1 MGAEPIPAKTGHANF
16 VHLRVRSI
24 YSLLEGAVRP
34 KELAKLAREAR
45 MPAVAVTD
53 TNNLFGVYEITDTLA
68 KNGVQPIVGVTLSVG
83 FEASASPN
91 QNPQARHSYPS
102 VALLVKDAEGYV
114 QLSKLLSSA
123 YLEVEPGDL
132 PHATPERLA
141 ACSRGLILLT
151 GGPNGP
157 IDRLLADGQ
166 PQAAEALLE
175 RLAQMFGDRLY
186 VELQRHGLPNEA
198 AVEERLIDLAYAK
211 GLPLVATND
220 VHFGREDMYEAHDAL
235 LCIADGTF
243 VDVEDR
249 RRLTPEHRFKS
260 AGEMTALFSDCPE
273 AIANT
278 LEIARRCAFRPKKRA
293 PILPQFVPDSGLS
306 PAAELRAQAEA
317 GLKRRLSEH
326 GLFAEEKTY
335 WDRLEYELGV
345 IVGMGFPG
353 YFLIVSDF
361 MKWTRANGIPVGVR
375 GSGATSLVAWALDI
389 TNLDPIRFGLVFERF
404 LNPER
409 VSMPD
414 FDIDFCQERRDEVV
428 RYVQGRYGRD
438 RVGQIIALGSLQ
450 ARAAV
455 RDVGRVMQLPF
466 SLVDRLA
473 KLIPNPPGKHMT
485 LADALAIE
493 PRLRQIAEQE
503 EKVPPLFAT
512 VEKIEGFY
520 RHASTHPAGVV
531 IGDRPLDE
539 IVPLYRD
546 PRSEMPVTQ
555 FDYEDAEKA
564 GLVKFDFLGLKTLTV
579 IAKTEELLKARG
591 IALDTQRIEFGDA
604 PTFEM
609 LSKGECVGVFQLE
622 SQGMRDLI
630 KKLKPDHIN
639 DLVALV
645 ALYRPGPMDSIPKY
659 IACKHGREK
668 PEYLHPSLEPIL
680 SETFGVMTYQED
692 VMRIARELAG
702 YSMGEADLLR
712 RAMGKKIPSEMAQ
725 HRERFI
731 SGGKERGISP
741 HVSEQ
746 IFEQAAKFAGYG
758 FNKGHAA
765 AYAQVAYQTAYLKA
779 NYPVEFLAASMTLD
793 IGNTDRLNIFRQEAA
808 RLSIA
813 VRAPD
818 INRSQA
824 FFACDA
830 GDSGAVERTGGGVI
844 YYALAAVKNVGR
856 QAMDHVVA
864 IREAG
869 GPFRSIADF
878 ARRIDPKLI
887 NKRAFE
893 SLVKAGAFDGL
904 HKNRRQLVQSAD
916 IVLGDAARNMRDR
929 DLGQTSLFG
938 AAESARET
946 LPLVAADDWPV
957 HERLAEEFS
966 AIGFYLSGHPLDA
979 YAQSLK
985 RLGVARCADLMAD
998 ARRSSVKA
1006 TLAGTVIRRQERR
1019 GKSGDPFA
1027 FVALSDPSGM
1037 FEVMVFSEALSQAR
1051 AFLEAGRSI
1060 LLRVVGDRIDDE
1072 LKLRAISVEDLDVA
1086 AAEAGEGLKI
1096 RLCDPAPIPAIAR
1109 ELKRP
1114 GKGLITLIVPGESEN
1129 QEVEIALPKRVQVN
1143 PQLKS
1148 ALSSLPGVVEI
1159 ETV

>member
-1 MGAEPIPAKTGHANF
+1 MNAEVKTAALQKSGHANF
-16 VHLRVRSI
+16 VHLRVRSA

-34 KELAKLAREAR
+34 KELATLARELR
-45 MPAVAVTD
+45 MPAAAVTD
-53 TNNLFGVYEITDTLA
+53 TNNLFGAYEIADTLVKA
-68 KNGVQPIVGVTLSVG
+68 GVQPIIGVTLAVDL
-83 FEASASPN
+83 EPPASGPA
-91 QNPQARHSYPS
+91 QNHLQTRRSYPF
-102 VALLVKDAEGYV
+102 VALLVKNEAGYIN
-114 QLSKLLSSA
+114 LSKLLSSA
-123 YLEVEPGDL
+123 YLDVEPGDL
-132 PHATPERLA
+132 PHVNAGALA
-141 ACSRGLILLT
+141 AHAEGLILLT
-151 GGPNGP
+151 GGPQGP
-157 IDRLLADGQ
+157 IDRFIAEGQ
-166 PQAAEALLE
+166 PHAADAALDKLSS
-175 RLAQMFGDRLY
+175 AFGDRIY
-186 VELQRHGLPNEA
+186 VELQRHGVQSEA
-198 AVEERLIDLAYAK
+198 AVESKLLELAYAK
-211 GLPLVATND
+211 RLPIVATND
-220 VHFGREDMYEAHDAL
+220 AHFGRADMFEAHDAL
-235 LCIADGTF
+235 ICIAEGTF
-243 VDVEDR
+243 IDVPER
-249 RRLTPEHRFKS
+249 RRLTPEHRFKT
-260 AGEMTALFSDCPE
+260 AEEMTALFSDLPE
-273 AIANT
+273 AIENT
-278 LEIARRCAFRPKKRA
+278 IEIARRCAYKPKKRN

-306 PAAELRAQAEA
+306 PQDELRAQAHA
-317 GLKRRLSEH
+317 GLKRRLAEH

-345 IVGMGFPG
+345 VIKMGFSG

-409 VSMPD
+409 ISMPD
-414 FDIDFCQERRDEVV
+414 FDIDFCQDRRDEVV
-428 RYVQGRYGRD
+428 RYVQGKYGRD

-466 SLVDRLA
+466 SLVDRIA
-473 KLIPNPPGKHMT
+473 KLIPNPPGKHV
-485 LADALAIE
+485 LLEEALESE
-493 PRLRQIAEQE
+493 PRLNQIAEQE
-503 EKVPPLFAT
+503 GERVNQLFTT
-512 VEKIEGFY
+512 VGKIEGLY

-531 IGDRPLDE
+531 IGDRPLSE

-546 PRSEMPVTQ
+546 PRSNMPVTQ

-591 IALDTQRIEFGDA
+591 VVVDTQRIDFDDP

-609 LSKGECVGVFQLE
+609 LSRGECVGVFQLE

-630 KKLKPDHIN
+630 KKLRPDHIN

-645 ALYRPGPMDSIPKY
+645 ALYRPGPMEAIPKY
-659 IACKHGREK
+659 IACKHKREK
-668 PEYLHPSLEPIL
+668 PEYLHPMLEPIL

-725 HRERFI
+725 QREIFMK
-731 SGGKERGISP
+731 GAKAKGIAA
-741 HVSEQ
+741 HIAEQ

-808 RLSIA
+808 RLGIE

-818 INRSQA
+818 INKSEA
-824 FFACDA
+824 YFACDSTNDA
-830 GDSGAVERTGGGVI
+830 GVI

-878 ARRIDPKLI
+878 ARRIDPRLV

-904 HKNRRQLVQSAD
+904 NCNRR
-916 IVLGDAARNMRDR
+916 
-929 DLGQTSLFG
+929 
-938 AAESARET
+938 
-946 LPLVAADDWPV
+946 
-957 HERLAEEFS
+957 
-966 AIGFYLSGHPLDA
+966 
-979 YAQSLK
+979 
-985 RLGVARCADLMAD
+985 
-998 ARRSSVKA
+998 
-1006 TLAGTVIRRQERR
+1006 
-1019 GKSGDPFA
+1019 
-1027 FVALSDPSGM
+1027 
-1037 FEVMVFSEALSQAR
+1037 
-1051 AFLEAGRSI
+1051 
-1060 LLRVVGDRIDDE
+1060 
-1072 LKLRAISVEDLDVA
+1072 
-1086 AAEAGEGLKI
+1086 
-1096 RLCDPAPIPAIAR
+1096 
-1109 ELKRP
+1109 
-1114 GKGLITLIVPGESEN
+1114 
-1129 QEVEIALPKRVQVN
+1129 
-1143 PQLKS
+1143 
-1148 ALSSLPGVVEI
+1148 
-1159 ETV
+1159 

>member
-1 MGAEPIPAKTGHANF
+1 MGAERVTAKYGHANF

-24 YSLLEGAVRP
+24 YSLLEGAVQP
-34 KELAKLAREAR
+34 KELAKLAREMH

-53 TNNLFGVYEITDTLA
+53 TNNLFGVYEIADTLA
-68 KNGVQPIVGVTLSVG
+68 KSGVQPIVGVTLSVD
-83 FEASASPN
+83 FDPPASPHQN
-91 QNPQARHSYPS
+91 QQVRQSYAS
-102 VALLVKDAEGYV
+102 VALLVKDAAGYV

-132 PHATPERLA
+132 PHANAGRLEAHA
-141 ACSRGLILLT
+141 AGLILLT

-157 IDRLLADGQ
+157 VNRLIAEGQ
-166 PQAAEALLE
+166 PQAAEAVLD
-175 RLAQMFGDRLY
+175 RLAAAFGDRLY

-198 AVEERLIDLAYAK
+198 AVEEKLIDFAYAK
-211 GLPLVATND
+211 NLPLVATND
-220 VHFGREDMYEAHDAL
+220 VHFGRDDMYEAHDAL
-235 LCIADGTF
+235 FCIADGTF
-243 VDVEDR
+243 LDVEER
-249 RRLTPEHRFKS
+249 RRLTPEHRFKT
-260 AGEMTALFSDCPE
+260 ADEMTALFSDLPE
-273 AIANT
+273 AIENT
-278 LEIARRCAFRPKKRA
+278 IEIARRCAFRPKKRA
-293 PILPQFVPDSGLS
+293 PILPQFVPESGLP
-306 PAAELRAQAEA
+306 PADEMRAQAEA
-317 GLKRRLSEH
+317 GLKRRLVEH
-326 GLFAEEKTY
+326 GLFADEKTY
-335 WDRLEYELGV
+335 WDRLEFELGV
-345 IVGMGFPG
+345 IIGMGFPG

-409 VSMPD
+409 ISMPD

-428 RYVQGRYGRD
+428 RYVQAKYGRD

-466 SLVDRLA
+466 GLVDRLA
-473 KLIPNPPGKHMT
+473 KLIPNPPGKHVT
-485 LADALAIE
+485 LADALVSE
-493 PRLRQIAEQE
+493 PRLAQAAEQE
-503 EKVPPLFAT
+503 EQVRQLFAT
-512 VEKIEGFY
+512 VGKIEGFY

-579 IAKTEELLKARG
+579 IAKTEELLKGRG
-591 IALDTQRIEFGDA
+591 ITLDTQRIDFGDK

-609 LSKGECVGVFQLE
+609 LSRGECVGVFQLE

-630 KKLKPDHIN
+630 KKLRPDHIN

-668 PEYLHPSLEPIL
+668 PDYLHPSLEPIL
-680 SETFGVMTYQED
+680 TETFGVMTYQED

-731 SGGKERGISP
+731 SGGKERAISANI
-741 HVSEQ
+741 SEQ

-793 IGNTDRLNIFRQEAA
+793 TGNTDRLNIFRQEAA
-808 RLSIA
+808 RLGIE
-813 VRAPD
+813 VRPPD
-818 INRSQA
+818 INRSSA

-830 GDSGAVERTGGGVI
+830 GATEGGERSGGVI

-864 IREAG
+864 IREAD
-869 GPFRSIADF
+869 GPFRGIADF

-893 SLVKAGAFDGL
+893 SLVKAGAFDAL
-904 HKNRRQLVQSAD
+904 HKNRRQLVQSVD
-916 IVLGDAARNMRDR
+916 IILGDAARNMRDR
-929 DLGQTSLFG
+929 DMGQASLFG
-938 AAESARET
+938 AAETQRQS
-946 LPLVAADDWPV
+946 LPLAACEDWLP

-966 AIGFYLSGHPLDA
+966 AIGFYLSGHPLDG

-985 RLGVARCADLMAD
+985 RLGVARYADLMAD
-998 ARRSSVKA
+998 ARRSAVKA

-1027 FVALSDPSGM
+1027 FIGLSDPSGM
-1037 FEVMVFSEALSQAR
+1037 FEVMVFSEALVNAR
-1051 AFLEAGRSI
+1051 PFLDVGRSI
-1060 LLRVVGDRIDDE
+1060 LLRVVGDWIEDE
-1072 LKLRAISVEDLDVA
+1072 LKLRALSVEDLDA
-1086 AAEAGEGLKI
+1086 AAAQAGEGLKI
-1096 RLCDPAPIPAIAR
+1096 RLSDPAPIPVIAR
-1109 ELKRP
+1109 ELKTA
-1114 GKGLITLIVPGESEN
+1114 GKGLVTLIVPGQSGN
-1129 QEVEIALPKRVQVN
+1129 QDVEIALPKRVAVN

-1148 ALSSLPGVVEI
+1148 TLASLNGVVDI

>member
-1 MGAEPIPAKTGHANF
+1 MGVERVTAKYGHANF

-24 YSLLEGAVRP
+24 YSLLEGAVQP
-34 KELAKLAREAR
+34 KELAKLAREMH
-45 MPAVAVTD
+45 MPAAAVTD
-53 TNNLFGVYEITDTLA
+53 TNNLFGVFEIADTLA
-68 KNGVQPIVGVTLSVG
+68 KDGVQPIVGVTLSVD
-83 FEASASPN
+83 FEPPAAPHQN
-91 QNPQARHSYPS
+91 QQTRQSYPS
-102 VALLVKDAEGYV
+102 VAVLVKDADGYV

-123 YLEVEPGDL
+123 YLDVGPGEL
-132 PHATPERLA
+132 PHANAERLA
-141 ACSRGLILLT
+141 AHAAGLILLT

-157 IDRLLADGQ
+157 VNRLLAEGQ
-166 PQAAEALLE
+166 PQAAEAVLD
-175 RLAQMFGDRLY
+175 RLAAAFGDRLY
-186 VELQRHGLPNEA
+186 VELQRHGLPNETS
-198 AVEERLIDLAYAK
+198 VEERLIDFAYAK
-211 GLPLVATND
+211 NLPLVATND
-220 VHFGREDMYEAHDAL
+220 AHFGREDMREAHDAL
-235 LCIADGTF
+235 FCIADGTF
-243 VDVEDR
+243 LDVENR
-249 RRLTPEHRFKS
+249 RRLTPEHRFKT
-260 AGEMTALFSDCPE
+260 ADEMAALFSDLPE
-273 AIANT
+273 AIHNT
-278 LEIARRCAFRPKKRA
+278 IEIARRCAFRPKKRA
-293 PILPQFVPDSGLS
+293 PILPQFVPESGLA
-306 PAAELRAQAEA
+306 PAEEMRAQAEA
-317 GLKRRLSEH
+317 GLKRRLAEH
-326 GLFAEEKTY
+326 GLFAEEKVY
-335 WDRLEYELGV
+335 WDRLAFELNV

-409 VSMPD
+409 ISMPD

-428 RYVQGRYGRD
+428 RYVQAKYGRD

-466 SLVDRLA
+466 GLVDRLA
-473 KLIPNPPGKHMT
+473 KLIPNPPGKHVT
-485 LADALAIE
+485 LADAIVSE
-493 PRLRQIAEQE
+493 PRLSQAAEQE
-503 EKVPPLFAT
+503 EQVRRLFET
-512 VEKIEGFY
+512 VGKIEGFY

-591 IALDTQRIEFGDA
+591 IALDTQRIDFGDK

-609 LSKGECVGVFQLE
+609 LSRGECVGVFQLE

-630 KKLKPDHIN
+630 KKLRPDHIN

-668 PEYLHPSLEPIL
+668 PDYLHPSLEPIL

-712 RAMGKKIPSEMAQ
+712 RAMGKKIASEMAQ

-731 SGGKERGISP
+731 SGGNERGISAN
-741 HVSEQ
+741 VSEQ

-793 IGNTDRLNIFRQEAA
+793 TGNTDRLNIFRQEAT
-808 RLSIA
+808 RLGIE

-818 INRSQA
+818 VNRSAA

-830 GDSGAVERTGGGVI
+830 GRTGGAAGNGGVI

-864 IREAG
+864 IRESD

-878 ARRIDPKLI
+878 ARRIDPRLV

-893 SLVKAGAFDGL
+893 SLVRAGAFDAL

-916 IVLGDAARNMRDR
+916 IILGDAARNMRDR
-929 DLGQTSLFG
+929 DVGQSSLFG
-938 AAESARET
+938 AAETARET
-946 LPLVAADDWPV
+946 LPLPAAEDWLA

-966 AIGFYLSGHPLDA
+966 AIGFYLSGHPLDG

-985 RLGVARCADLMAD
+985 RLGVARYADLMAD

-1027 FVALSDPSGM
+1027 FIGLSDPSGM
-1037 FEVMVFSEALSQAR
+1037 FEVMVFSEALTNAR
-1051 AFLEAGRSI
+1051 PFLDVGRSI
-1060 LLRVVGDRIDDE
+1060 LLRVVGDWIDDE
-1072 LKLRAISVEDLDVA
+1072 LKLRTLSVEDLDTA
-1086 AAEAGEGLKI
+1086 AAQAGEGLKI
-1096 RLCDPAPIPAIAR
+1096 RLSDPAPIPAIAR
-1109 ELKRP
+1109 ELKVA
-1114 GKGLITLIVPGESEN
+1114 GKGLVTLIVPGQSGN
-1129 QEVEIALPKRVQVN
+1129 QDVEIALPKRVSVN

-1148 ALSSLPGVVEI
+1148 TLAALTGIAE
-1159 ETV
+1159 

>member
-1 MGAEPIPAKTGHANF
+1 MAAPSSRAGHANF
-16 VHLRVRSI
+16 VHLRVRSA

-34 KELAKLAREAR
+34 DELARLAREMR
-45 MPAVAVTD
+45 MPAVAVAD
-53 TNNLFGVYEITDTLA
+53 TNNLFGVYEISEALA
-68 KNGVQPIVGVTLSVG
+68 KAGIQPIVGVTLSVDLG
-83 FEASASPN
+83 GGETSAT
-91 QNPQARHSYPS
+91 RRTYPS
-102 VALLVKDAEGYV
+102 IALLVKDEGGYV

-123 YLEVEPGDL
+123 YLEVEPGEL
-132 PHATPERLA
+132 PHAGADRLA
-141 ACSRGLILLT
+141 AHADGLIALT
-151 GGPNGP
+151 GGRNGP
-157 IDRLLADGQ
+157 VNRLLAEGQ
-166 PQAAEALLE
+166 PEAAEAVL
-175 RLAQMFGDRLY
+175 DRLSAIFGNRLY
-186 VELQRHGLPNEA
+186 IELQRHGLANERA
-198 AVEERLIDLAYAK
+198 GEDMLIALAYAK

-220 VHFGREDMYEAHDAL
+220 VHFGRPDMYEAHDAL

-243 VDVEDR
+243 IDVEDR
-249 RRLTPEHRFKS
+249 RRVTPEHRFKS
-260 AGEMTALFSDCPE
+260 AEEMVALFADLPE
-273 AIANT
+273 AIENT
-278 LEIARRCAFRPKKRA
+278 MEIARRCAFRPKKRN
-293 PILPQFVPDSGLS
+293 PILPVFVPDSGLT
-306 PAAELRAQAEA
+306 PPEELRAQAEA
-317 GLKRRLSEH
+317 GLKRRLAEH
-326 GLFAEEKTY
+326 GMFAPEKTY
-335 WDRLEYELGV
+335 WERLQFELNV
-345 IVGMGFPG
+345 IIGMDFPG

-389 TNLDPIRFGLVFERF
+389 TNLDPIRFGLLFERF

-428 RYVQGRYGRD
+428 RYVQHKYGRD

-455 RDVGRVMQLPF
+455 RDVGRVMQLPLG
-466 SLVDRLA
+466 LVDRVA
-473 KLIPNPPGKHMT
+473 KLIPNPPGRSVSLKE
-485 LADALAIE
+485 AVASE
-493 PRLRQIAEQE
+493 PRLQQIAEQE
-503 EKVPPLFAT
+503 DKVRELFAI

-539 IVPLYRD
+539 LVPLYRD

-555 FDYEDAEKA
+555 YDYEDAEKA

-579 IAKTEELLKARG
+579 IAKTEALLKARG
-591 IALDTQRIEFGDA
+591 VLVDTQRIDFDDK

-609 LSKGECVGVFQLE
+609 LSRGECVGVFQLE

-630 KKLKPDHIN
+630 KKLRPDHIN

-668 PEYLHPSLEPIL
+668 IDYLHASLEPIL

-712 RAMGKKIPSEMAQ
+712 RAMGKKIHAEMAK

-731 SGGKERGISP
+731 EGAGAHGISE
-741 HVSEQ
+741 HTAEQ

-808 RLSIA
+808 RLGIE

-818 INRSQA
+818 INLSQA

-830 GDSGAVERTGGGVI
+830 GAEERTDGGVI

-856 QAMDHVVA
+856 QAMDHLVES
-864 IREAG
+864 REAE
-869 GPFRSIADF
+869 GPFGSIADF
-878 ARRIDPKLI
+878 ARRVDPKLV

-893 SLVKAGAFDGL
+893 SLVRAGAFDAL
-904 HKNRRQLVQSAD
+904 NENRRQLVESAD
-916 IVLGDAARNMRDR
+916 VVLSHAARQLRDR
-929 DLGQTSLFG
+929 DAGQSNLFG
-938 AAESARET
+938 AAEPTRTS
-946 LPLVAADDWPV
+946 LPLAAVSDWLV

-979 YAQSLK
+979 YAQSMK
-985 RLGVARCADLMAD
+985 RLGAVRYADVLAD
-998 ARRSSVKA
+998 ARRSSVKV

-1019 GKSGDPFA
+1019 GKNGEPFA
-1027 FVALSDPSGM
+1027 FIGVSDPTGM
-1037 FEVMVFSEALSQAR
+1037 FEVMVFSEALRDAR
-1051 AFLEAGRSI
+1051 AFLDPGNSV
-1060 LLRVVGDRIDDE
+1060 LLRVVGDWTNDE
-1072 LKLRAISVEDLDVA
+1072 LRLRALSIEDLDVA

-1096 RLCDPAPIPAIAR
+1096 YLSDPAPIPAIAAQ
-1109 ELKRP
+1109 LKQP
-1114 GKGLITLIVPGESEN
+1114 GKGLVTLVVPGGAA
-1129 QEVEIALPKRVQVN
+1129 QEVEIALPKRVLVS
-1143 PQLKS
+1143 PQLK
-1148 ALSSLPGVVEI
+1148 AAIKSLKGVAEV